1 MDKNELREMVFSLS
15 HGYCMCSPDC
25 TEKATDIHHLLP
37 NTKVNKRLY
46 PLFIE
51 SIFNKLPI
59 NNGCHLNKPIPTIK
73 PHQAQIYEIWLNAQW
88 IRED

>member
-25 TEKATDIHHLLP
+25 TEKATDVHHLLP
-37 NTKVNKRLY
+37 NTKVNRMLF

-51 SIFNKLPI
+51 SIFNKCPI

-73 PHQAQIYEIWLNAQW
+73 DHQARIYERWL
-88 IRED
+88 EKFKEE